1 MKSLIHAALT
11 HSRTVVA
18 TLLLLLLAGFY
29 TYVTIPKEAEPD
41 VNIPIIYVSLAQTG
55 ISPEDAERLL
65 VKPMEQELSSVE
77 GVKEMRSTAFLGGGF
92 VLLEF
97 EAGFNIDEAMADV
110 REQSDIA
117 QAELPADAEEPRV
130 SEVNLSLFPIL
141 VVTLSGDVQERTLLT
156 IARRLQD
163 NLESL
168 PNVLEANIGGDRE
181 ELIELLVDPSMIDS
195 YALDAQQVLQSV
207 DRSNR
212 VVAAGEID
220 TGAGRF
226 PIKVP
231 GLFESNQDILNM
243 PVKTSGDSVVTFG
256 DIGTLRPTF
265 VDPSD
270 IVRVNG
276 KPALAIE
283 ISKRTGTN
291 IIETIEQAKA
301 VVEASRG
308 AWPEE
313 IQVNYNQDKST
324 DIRTMLSDLQNNVLT
339 AVLLVM
345 IVIVAAMGMR
355 SAGLVGVAIPGSFLT
370 GMLVL
375 GMLGFTV
382 NIVVL
387 FSLILAV
394 GMLVDGAIV
403 VTEYADRKMVEGLPR
418 EEAYG
423 LASNRMAWPIIA
435 STATTLS
442 AFLPLIFWPGTVGE
456 FMKYLPITLLATLT
470 ASLMMALIFIPVLGA
485 RFGKP
490 GQAVSTRKMRALSSG
505 NRAQLQ
511 QLGGPTGHY
520 VNFLRKALAH
530 PGKIILAAVVVL
542 IFAQGSYAVFGKGVE
557 FFPEVEPENLSVW
570 VHGRGNMSIQER
582 DEQVAGVEQEIL
594 ELAQEKGEFHSIY
607 TQTLTTAGQQ
617 DDSEPEDLIGRI
629 QLEFV
634 DWFARRSADAIIS
647 DLRTRT
653 ADLPGISVE
662 FRKQEA
668 GPPVGKPIQIRV
680 SSTDPGRIEP
690 VVDRILTAM
699 EDIGGFVDLEDGKPL
714 PGIEWEMTVDRAQAA
729 KFGADVTLIGSY
741 VQMATKGLEIGTY
754 RTDESD
760 EEIDIV
766 VRYPRERRNVS
777 QLNNIRVE
785 TDAGLIPVSNF
796 VELQPSQKVSQLRRV
811 EGNRTMTIRSDVE
824 PGILPDDKV
833 QEIREWLE
841 TADIDPAV
849 SISFT
854 GEDEEQREAQNFL
867 VKAFMIALFLMA
879 IILVTQFNSFYSAFL
894 ILSAVVLSTIGVMLG
909 LLVTGQP
916 FGVVMSG
923 IGVIALAGIVVNNNI
938 ILIDTFD
945 RIKLEAATPL
955 DAILRTCAQRF
966 RPVMLT
972 TITTILGLLPMVFA
986 ANIDLLE
993 GTASLGAP
1001 SSQWWTQLA
1010 TAIVFGLTFST
1021 LLTLLVTPSALLF
1034 RENLA
1039 QWYRQRRK
1047 IRFS

>member
-18 TLLLLLLAGFY
+18 TLLLLLVAGFY

-117 QAELPADAEEPRV
+117 QAELPEDAEEPRV

-163 NLESL
+163 NLEGL

-181 ELIELLVDPSMIDS
+181 ELIELLVDPVMIDS

-226 PIKVP
+226 PVKVP

-243 PVKTSGDSVVTFG
+243 PVKSSGDSVVTFG

-291 IIETIEQAKA
+291 IIETIEQVKA
-301 VVEASRG
+301 VVEASRQ

-324 DIRTMLSDLQNNVLT
+324 DIRTMLADLQNNVLT

-345 IVIVAAMGMR
+345 IVIVAAMGLR

-375 GMLGFTV
+375 SMLGFTV

-470 ASLMMALIFIPVLGA
+470 ASLLMALIFIPVLGA

-490 GQAVSTRKMRALSSG
+490 GEAASSRKMRALSSG
-505 NRAQLQ
+505 DRVQLQ
-511 QLGGPTGHY
+511 QMGGPTGRY
-520 VNFLRKALAH
+520 VSFLRKALTH
-530 PGKIILAAVVVL
+530 PGKIILAAVIVL
-542 IFAQGSYAVFGKGVE
+542 VMAQGSYAVFGKGVE

-582 DEQVAGVEQEIL
+582 DELVAGVEQEIL
-594 ELAQEKGEFHSIY
+594 DLAKDKGEFHSIY

-634 DWFARRSADAIIS
+634 DWFARRQADEIIS
-647 DLRTRT
+647 DLRERT

-668 GPPVGKPIQIRV
+668 GPPVGKPIQVRV
-680 SSTDPGRIEP
+680 SSPDPDRIEP
-690 VVDRILTAM
+690 VVEQILGAM
-699 EDIGGFVDLEDGKPL
+699 EDIGGFVDMEDGKPL
-714 PGIEWEMTVDRAQAA
+714 PGIEWEMTVDRAQAS

-754 RTDESD
+754 RTDQSD

-766 VRYPRERRNVS
+766 VRYPRENRNVS
-777 QLNNIRVE
+777 QLDNIRVE
-785 TDAGLIPVSNF
+785 TDAGLIPISNF
-796 VELQPSQKVSQLRRV
+796 VDLQPSQKVSQLRRV

-833 QEIREWLE
+833 QEIRQWLE

-854 GEDEEQREAQNFL
+854 GEDEEQREAQDFL
-867 VKAFMIALFLMA
+867 VKAFIIALFLMA

-945 RIKLEAATPL
+945 RIKLEAPTPL

-986 ANIDLLE
+986 ANINLLD

-1039 QWYRQRRK
+1039 QWYRQRWK
-1047 IRFS
+1047 GKFS

>member
-18 TLLLLLLAGFY
+18 TLLLLLVAGFY

-117 QAELPADAEEPRV
+117 QAELPEDAEEPRV

-163 NLESL
+163 NLEGL

-181 ELIELLVDPSMIDS
+181 ELIELLVDPVMIDS

-226 PIKVP
+226 PVKVP

-243 PVKTSGDSVVTFG
+243 PVKSSGDSVVTFG

-291 IIETIEQAKA
+291 IIETIEQVKA
-301 VVEASRG
+301 VVEASRQ

-324 DIRTMLSDLQNNVLT
+324 DIRTMLADLQNNVLT

-345 IVIVAAMGMR
+345 IVIVAAMGLR

-403 VTEYADRKMVEGLPR
+403 ITEYADRKMVEGLPR

-470 ASLMMALIFIPVLGA
+470 ASLLMALIFIPVLGA

-490 GQAVSTRKMRALSSG
+490 GEAASSGKMRALSSG
-505 NRAQLQ
+505 DRVQLQ
-511 QLGGPTGHY
+511 QIGGPTGRY
-520 VNFLRKALAH
+520 VSFLRKALTH
-530 PGKIILAAVVVL
+530 PGKIILAAIIVL
-542 IFAQGSYAVFGKGVE
+542 IMAQGSYAVFGKGVE

-582 DEQVAGVEQEIL
+582 DELVAGVEQEIL
-594 ELAQEKGEFHSIY
+594 DLAQEKEEFHSIY

-634 DWFARRSADAIIS
+634 DWFARRQADEIIS
-647 DLRTRT
+647 DLRERT

-680 SSTDPGRIEP
+680 SSPDPDRIEP
-690 VVDRILTAM
+690 VVEEILGAM
-699 EDIGGFVDLEDGKPL
+699 KDIGGFVDMEDGKPL
-714 PGIEWEMTVDRAQAA
+714 PGIEWEMTVDRAQAS

-754 RTDESD
+754 RTDQSD

-766 VRYPRERRNVS
+766 VRYPRESRNVS
-777 QLNNIRVE
+777 QLDNIRVE
-785 TDAGLIPVSNF
+785 TDAGLIPISNF
-796 VELQPSQKVSQLRRV
+796 VDLQPSQKVSQLRRV

-833 QEIREWLE
+833 QEIRQWLA

-854 GEDEEQREAQNFL
+854 GEDEEQREAQDFL
-867 VKAFMIALFLMA
+867 VKAFIIALFLMA

-916 FGVVMSG
+916 FGIVMSG

-986 ANIDLLE
+986 ANINLLD

-1039 QWYRQRRK
+1039 QWYRQRWKR
-1047 IRFS
+1047 RFS